1 MYESPIQLTSNVRT
15 EVDNEI
21 FKAIVEHNVNVDKDE
36 LIKALRYDRDQYDKG
51 YTDGVKDFARELKNC
66 FTISKEYLD
75 IINIIDSLVKELAGD
90 KL

>member
-21 FKAIVEHNVNVDKDE
+21 YRAIMKYGVNVDKDE

-51 YTDGVKDFARELKNC
+51 YTDGVKDFAHELKNC

-75 IINIIDSLVKELAGD
+75 IINIIDSLVKELT
-90 KL
+90 